1 MNGRNRSDQD
11 EYRDEDSEDAQPPS
25 TPNTV
30 EINTRGRPRR
40 AAAVKADLMR
50 PVKPTRRRRARSD
63 SEDEAESDEPFF
75 LNCEIC
81 KKSGW
86 NEVRTLSRPCFDET
100 NRPSRTMDSI
110 LSRA

>member
-1 MNGRNRSDQD
+1 VEQANGRNKSDQD

-30 EINTRGRPRR
+30 EISTRGRPRR

-50 PVKPTRRRRARSD
+50 PVKPTRRRRVRSD
-63 SEDEAESDEPFF
+63 SEDGGESDEPFF

-86 NEVRTLSRPCFDET
+86 NEVRFAFAFASAALPVKLT
-100 NRPSRTMDSI
+100 DSQG
-110 LSRA
+110 